1 MADEQTI
8 YLSPEEELTS
18 VRERLERTQAR
29 RIILVIPQ
37 QTSLRSHVGWRL
49 IHARMRELG
58 KELLVISP
66 DRQVRAVAR
75 AAGFKVAET
84 QEPSSNR
91 PRLGGGSRPGGLTT
105 RGGAR
110 SRVGGSRGG
119 PQSQAPQQPTGR
131 RRLTPSASKR
141 PAMPPPTPIQPDYE
155 EEATLERSR
164 KPEPPAPGNQP
175 IAPATLFGQPPEQ
188 FGPSYDFHINTTPS
202 VRPSV
207 PHIEE
212 EEDEDSKYYEDYRT
226 ARNIRESASGAPEE
240 KESSFKRGADESRAS
255 AASRWGVD
263 PYAYLEEDQQQ
274 TRLPE
279 QRGAVRG
286 PLDELDAGVP
296 DISDRST
303 EIMPSEIEDLGDMG
317 ALELPQATPAQEE
330 PPSPRPRQR
339 PRTGQM
345 PSSARRSPRAPR
357 GGLQDFNDDEDLL
370 ALPNRPAQPPS
381 SRSSRDLAG
390 ARARSQPLA
399 PGDSPQAGARA
410 RFSQPLAPG
419 TGAKSRQSQALAPGA
434 PPQAGSRMRV
444 APTPAP
450 AAQRAPNR
458 QLIATPSTPTRRQTQ
473 RRTRRGNRGLI
484 LLLTT
489 VVVLLVV
496 AFLLLYLV
504 PSATVTISLQ
514 ARAFS
519 QNVQLNATTDPHST
533 LPNQVPAQTL
543 QHDFSASGQGTASGT
558 TKVGNAKAQGLVTF
572 TNNGPTNVTIPTGT
586 IVATPSGV
594 QFATGAEVVVPKNG
608 SFPAVPVSAQ
618 QAGEVGNVGANTII
632 VIPQASLNSI
642 AQYNRTSASS
652 LNLAVTNAKPTS
664 GGGAANVPAVTT
676 RDLQALVRTLHEKLK
691 QEVNAWLSEQLH
703 SGDMRGALVPDVLN
717 STGPL
722 PQEQLSGAPG
732 AGQPAS
738 NGTFSGTL
746 SLHISVLVAR
756 ATALQAAAGAQ
767 LNAAA
772 ARLRPPSMLATHLP
786 VTLTNSKGTPSKD
799 GTSLAI
805 SAKATGEIV
814 RQVSVQDIS
823 NGLTGKGVG
832 QVVSD
837 LKSSMAQ
844 AGVQDVQVSVFP
856 SFLSI
861 MPLQAGRIQVI
872 LKPVMQIPPGNV
884 PNG

>member
-91 PRLGGGSRPGGLTT
+91 PRLGGGTRPGALNT

-110 SRVGGSRGG
+110 SRAGSSRGG
-119 PQSQAPQQPTGR
+119 PQSQAPTGR
-131 RRLTPSASKR
+131 RRLTPSASNR
-141 PAMPPPTPIQPDYE
+141 PMIPPPTPIQPDYE
-155 EEATLERSR
+155 EEATLERPR
-164 KPEPPAPGNQP
+164 KSEPPASGGQP
-175 IAPATLFGQPPEQ
+175 IAPAAFFGQPQDQ
-188 FGPSYDFHINTTPS
+188 FGPSYDFRINTTPS

-212 EEDEDSKYYEDYRT
+212 NEDEDNKYYEDYRT
-226 ARNIRESASGAPEE
+226 ARNIRESASGGAGE
-240 KESSFKRGADESRAS
+240 KDSSLKRGADESRAS

-263 PYAYLEEDQQQ
+263 PYAYLEEEQQQQ

-279 QRGAVRG
+279 QRGSVRG

-303 EIMPSEIEDLGDMG
+303 EIMANEIEDLGDMG
-317 ALELPQATPAQEE
+317 ALDLPQVPSAQEE
-330 PPSPRPRQR
+330 PPVLPPRQR

-345 PSSARRSPRAPR
+345 QSPARRSPRAPR
-357 GGLQDFNDDEDLL
+357 PGLQDFNEDEDLL
-370 ALPNRPAQPPS
+370 ASPERPAQKPS

-390 ARARSQPLA
+390 ARPRQSQTLSPGAAPQTGAKARQSQGLA
-399 PGDSPQAGARA
+399 PGGPPQAGAR
-410 RFSQPLAPG
+410 
-419 TGAKSRQSQALAPGA
+419 
-434 PPQAGSRMRV
+434 MRV
-444 APTPAP
+444 APSPAP
-450 AAQRAPNR
+450 VAQRPPNR
-458 QLIATPSTPTRRQTQ
+458 QLIATPSAPSRQPVRRRA
-473 RRTRRGNRGLI
+473 RRSNRGLVI
-484 LLLTT
+484 LFSI
-489 VVVLLVV
+489 VVVLL
-496 AFLLLYLV
+496 AAALLLLYLL
-504 PSATVTISLQ
+504 PTATVTISLQ
-514 ARAFS
+514 AQAFS
-519 QNVQLNATTDPHST
+519 QNVQLNATADPNST
-533 LPNQVPAQTL
+533 LPNKVAAQML

-558 TKVGNAKAQGLVTF
+558 TKVGNAKASGLVTF
-572 TNNGPTNVTIPTGT
+572 TNNGSAPVVIPTGT

-594 QFATGAEVVVPKNG
+594 QFATGAEVAVGPPPNNT
-608 SFPAVPVSAQ
+608 FPAVPVSAQ
-618 QAGEVGNVGANTII
+618 QAGEIGNVPANSIT
-632 VIPQASLNSI
+632 VIPSASLNSI
-642 AQYNRTSASS
+642 AQYNHTSVSS
-652 LNLAVTNAKPTS
+652 LNLAVTNAKATS

-691 QEVNAWLSEQLH
+691 QQVNAWLTQQIH
-703 SGDMRGALVPDVLN
+703 SGDMHGALRPDVLN

-738 NGTFSGTL
+738 SGTFSGTL
-746 SLHISVLVAR
+746 SLHISMLVAR
-756 ATALQAAAGAQ
+756 AAALQAAAGAQ

-786 VTLTNSKGTPSKD
+786 VTLSNSKGTPSPD

-805 SAKATGEIV
+805 SAKATGEII

-823 NGLTGKGVG
+823 NALTGKGVG
-832 QVVSD
+832 QVASD
-837 LKSSMAQ
+837 LKASMAQ
-844 AGVQDVQVSVFP
+844 AGVQNVQVSIFP
-856 SFLSI
+856 PFLNI

-872 LKPVMQIPPGNV
+872 LKPVMQTPPGNV